1 MNLTGALT
9 TVKGIMD
16 TVEAVKDIGNI
27 FKDEAKIEN
36 TKEESKIETSIKNIG
51 TSLEENIKFEID
63 KLDLNESVWGKISK
77 SEVMDVV
84 KVAIEAVI
92 KGVLKK
98 KFDVNYSTFNDM
110 KDAINSFMN
119 GDLKNALKET
129 SDAALGKIESLDG
142 TVKTVIKT
150 IKNSVIDKIVN
161 TEEYELINKQTKILN
176 KISKNCDK
184 FNEAME
190 RNDEKTMKSKVN
202 AIKKDM
208 KEILPIRETILKAQ
222 GVIDRYELWQNK
234 GKDALTKEENELI
247 EKLNNCA

>member
-9 TVKGIMD
+9 TAKGIMD
-16 TVEAVKDIGNI
+16 TVELVKNIGETFN
-27 FKDEAKIEN
+27 EE
-36 TKEESKIETSIKNIG
+36 KEENRPKSKLEDSIKNIG

-63 KLDLNESVWGKISK
+63 KLDLNESIWQKISK

-110 KDAINSFMN
+110 KDGLNSFMN

-129 SDAALGKIESLDG
+129 SDAALGKIEKLDG

-150 IKNSVIDKIVN
+150 IKNSVIDKVVN

-176 KISKNCDK
+176 KISKNCEK
-184 FNEAME
+184 FNDAME
-190 RNDEKTMKSKVN
+190 KNDEKTMKSKVN

-208 KEILPIRETILKAQ
+208 KEILPIRETISKAQ
-222 GVIDRYELWQNK
+222 GIIDRYELWQNK
-234 GKDALTKEENELI
+234 GKEPLTKEETELI